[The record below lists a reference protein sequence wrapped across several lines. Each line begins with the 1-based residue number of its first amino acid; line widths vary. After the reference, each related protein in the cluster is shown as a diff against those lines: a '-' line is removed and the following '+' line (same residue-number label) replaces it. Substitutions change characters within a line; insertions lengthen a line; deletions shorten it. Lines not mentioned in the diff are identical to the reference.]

1 MSSEDKK
8 TEHTVNGNLIYQS
21 IVITLIFILG
31 IALSVAAFF
40 QVRSWEQ
47 TEFQN
52 LFEISARNRLA
63 AFHADIVSHQEV
75 VSSLAALFTA
85 SENVSREE
93 FRVFVQEHL
102 STHPDIQALGWN
114 PLVKYSERKLFE
126 EKNQQE
132 GFHNFRITE
141 VDIND
146 QQQIA
151 AVRNDY
157 IAVHYVEPYSGNEEA
172 HGFDIASHPGRLA
185 AIEKTRDTGQA
196 VITERIRLV
205 QEKKKRFGY
214 LMLKAVYRNG
224 PHPETVNERRKHF
237 IGVAAGVFRFSE
249 SVPFTMRNIQPLG
262 IDVWIT
268 DLSAPIDK
276 QFLHFHS
283 SRTREKVFTP
293 TPENRTQAEKDH
305 HLQTTIDVA
314 GRKWSFL
321 FTPAPAFYKAHP
333 LWQCWIT
340 LVAGLL
346 LTMLLM
352 LFFLSKIRHVARLAA
367 ANRELNRQIAD
378 RLQAEETLLQH
389 EKKYQI
395 LFENMAQGAFYQ
407 QADGTLVD
415 YNLAALEMFGL
426 TADEFFGRTSL
437 DPRWKVIHEDG
448 SDFPGEQHPS
458 MEALRTGKPVSNV
471 IAGIFNL
478 SREEYV
484 WLSVN
489 AIPQFHDGED
499 KPYQVFVTLHD
510 ITELK
515 RSEEALRQSE
525 EAYRAIIDTSK
536 DWIWS
541 IDLQGIHTYSN
552 PAIEEIL
559 GYTQEEMIGSHSL
572 GLMHDEDR
580 KIVEELITEAIE
592 QQQGWRNS
600 VIRWRHKDGGY
611 RYLESNAVPHFDQE
625 GKLIGFRGVDRDIT
639 ERKTTEDQLNKLS
652 KAVQNA
658 GELVMITDSK
668 SVIEYVN
675 PAFCEVT
682 GYSSEEV
689 IGKTPAI
696 LKSSAQERRIYDEL
710 WQTISSGNVWH
721 GSLIDKKKDGTFFP
735 VLTSIVPICDQH
747 GQITNYVSLQK
758 DMTEYKSLEEQFIHS
773 QKMESIGVLVG
784 GIAHD
789 FNNMLAGIMGNIFL
803 AKSEAA
809 DNPELL
815 NRLEMINSL
824 SDRAANMIKQL
835 LAFARK
841 DVLTMKTFSFT
852 KFLKEAV
859 KLARTSIPE
868 NLEQRYDFTQD
879 DLNIHGDTTQLQ
891 QILMNLINNARDAL
905 EDTKG
910 GIITCALKEYIP
922 DNAFRNNHPDCKED
936 KYACLTVSDNGMGIP
951 EEIIDKV
958 FDPFFT
964 TKGVGEGT
972 GLGLS
977 MVYGAIENHNGAI
990 DLDSTPGQGTTFYI
1004 YLPIVPDKAKELVL
1018 DRNEVVTGERE
1029 LILIADDEDM
1039 LLELEEELLQRLG
1052 YRIIIAHNG
1061 EEAIQ
1066 VFEQYKNEVSL
1077 VILDV
1082 VMPILGGVDAA
1093 KEIHRMN
1100 DQVPI
1105 IFATGYDKDTALKNV
1120 GDIPNHEIITK
1131 PYSAESLSQVICRC
1145 LN

>member
-1 MSSEDKK
+1 MSSVDKK
-8 TEHTVNGNLIYQS
+8 TEHTVNGSLFHQS
-21 IVITLIFILG
+21 AVITLIFTLG
-31 IALSVAAFF
+31 IALSMAAFF
-40 QVRSWEQ
+40 HVRSWEQ

-63 AFHADIVSHQEV
+63 AFHADIISHQEV
-75 VSSLAALFTA
+75 VSSLAALFPA
-85 SENVSREE
+85 SQHVTREE
-93 FRVFVQEHL
+93 FRVFVQENL

-114 PLVKYSERKLFE
+114 PLIKYSERKLFE
-126 EKNQQE
+126 EKTQEE

-141 VDIND
+141 VDINN

-172 HGFDIASHPGRLA
+172 HGFDIASHPGRLV
-185 AIEKTRDTGQA
+185 AIEKARDTGQV

-205 QEKKKRFGY
+205 QEKQDRFGY
-214 LMLKAVYRNG
+214 LMLKAVYHKGTR
-224 PHPETVNERRKHF
+224 PETVNERRKHF
-237 IGVAAGVFRFSE
+237 MGVAAGVFRFSE
-249 SVPFTMRNIQPLG
+249 SVHFIMRNIQPLG

-268 DLSAPIDK
+268 DLSAPLDK
-276 QFLHFHS
+276 QFLHFHP
-283 SRTREKVFTP
+283 SRTREKVYKP
-293 TPENRTQAEKDH
+293 TPENRVQAAGKGF
-305 HLQTTIDVA
+305 HLQTTLDVA

-321 FTPAPAFYKAHP
+321 FTPAPAFYKAHQ

-340 LVAGLL
+340 LAAGLL
-346 LTMLLM
+346 FTVLLT
-352 LFFLSKIRHVARLAA
+352 LFFRSKIYHVARLAT
-367 ANRELNRQIAD
+367 ANRELHKQISVRQ
-378 RLQAEETLLQH
+378 QAEEALRQH

-426 TADEFFGRTSL
+426 TADEFIGRTSI

-458 MEALRTGKPVSNV
+458 MEALRTGRPVYNV
-471 IAGIFNL
+471 VAGVFNL
-478 SREEYV
+478 RKEEYV
-484 WLSVN
+484 WLSIN

-510 ITELK
+510 ITDRILA
-515 RSEEALRQSE
+515 EEAIKEREIRLSALFDNTADGILVADPQTSE
-525 EAYRAIIDTSK
+525 FISCNEAMA
-536 DWIWS
+536 
-541 IDLQGIHTYSN
+541 N
-552 PAIEEIL
+552 ML
-559 GYTQEEMIGSHSL
+559 GYHVDEVVGKKVKDLHREEDLSHAF
-572 GLMHDEDR
+572 EQF
-580 KIVEELITEAIE
+580 KLITSEKTTVATNIIF
-592 QQQGWRNS
+592 QR
-600 VIRWRHKDGGY
+600 KDGSVFNSDVTGFPF
-611 RYLESNAVPHFDQE
+611 VIE
-625 GKLIGFRGVDRDIT
+625 GKRYIGGFFRDVT
-639 ERKTTEDQLNKLS
+639 EHKIAEDKLRKLS
-652 KAVQNA
+652 EAVHNA

-696 LKSSAQERRIYDEL
+696 LKSSAQERRKYDEL

-721 GSLIDKKKDGTFFP
+721 GSLIDMKKDGTFFP
-735 VLTSIVPICDQH
+735 VLSSIVPICDQ
-747 GQITNYVSLQK
+747 GGLITNYVSLQQ

-803 AKSEAA
+803 AKSEAT
-809 DNPELL
+809 DNPKLL
-815 NRLEMINSL
+815 KRLEMINSL

-859 KLARTSIPE
+859 KLAMTSIPE
-868 NLEQRYDFTQD
+868 NIDKQYDFTQD
-879 DLNIHGDTTQLQ
+879 DLIVNGDTTQLQ
-891 QILMNLINNARDAL
+891 QVLMNLINNARDAL
-905 EDTKG
+905 ENSKG

-936 KYACLTVSDNGMGIP
+936 KYACLTVSDNGKGIP
-951 EEIIDKV
+951 EDVINKV

-977 MVYGAIENHNGAI
+977 MVYGTIETHHGAI
-990 DLDSTPGQGTTFYI
+990 DLDSIPGQGATFNI
-1004 YLPIVPDKAKELVL
+1004 YLPIVSEKAKELVL
-1018 DRNEVVTGERE
+1018 EQNEVVKGEKE
-1029 LILIADDEDM
+1029 LVLIADDEAI
-1039 LLELEEELLQRLG
+1039 LLELEEELLWSLG
-1052 YRIIIAHNG
+1052 YRTITAHNG

-1082 VMPILGGVDAA
+1082 VMPILGGADAA
-1093 KEIHRMN
+1093 KEIRRIN
-1100 DQVPI
+1100 DKVPI
-1105 IFATGYDKDTALKNV
+1105 IFATGYDKNTALKNV